1 LRAGSWVA
9 FHPDIPYEV
18 TELED
23 DYRAVMV
30 FKIFRRVDDEPEL
43 STQLEA
49 RMKSILDQI
58 PVPFGLFMPQYSIG
72 ITSLNGFEALLS
84 TYIASRYQVSWR
96 GK

>member
-1 LRAGSWVA
+1 MRAGSWVA